1 MNKLLI
7 CSEYCS
13 RYLKQFQEQNLFL
26 ESYFWR
32 QIPPESL
39 TSLESHAIITGY
51 KGGQD
56 QVDTPKFKQF
66 ISRFLREKLVM
77 YQFNLKGDMG
87 RHHLSISGAY
97 TECGISTSTINRSAG
112 KTFAHT
118 ITKNSWGTLPEFLQS
133 VNKNACNGLIITDL
147 ETKAHRLMCI
157 RTGVISSLEWD

>member
-13 RYLKQFQEQNLFL
+13 RYLKQFQEQNLFSK
-26 ESYFWR
+26 SYFWH

-39 TSLESHAIITGY
+39 TLLESYAIITGY

-66 ISRFLREKLVM
+66 ISRFLRDKLVM
-77 YQFNLKGDMG
+77 YQFNLEGDMG

-112 KTFAHT
+112 KTFPPK
-118 ITKNSWGTLPEFLQS
+118 IKLSEGRIGFLLYQ
-133 VNKNACNGLIITDL
+133 VEEWLNG
-147 ETKAHRLMCI
+147 KR
-157 RTGVISSLEWD
+157 GGWN

>member
-1 MNKLLI
+1 MNKLLN

-13 RYLKQFQEQNLFL
+13 KYLKQFQEQNLFL
-26 ESYFWR
+26 ESYFWHK
-32 QIPPESL
+32 IPPKSL
-39 TSLESHAIITGY
+39 TSLESYAIITGY

-56 QVDTPKFKQF
+56 QVDMPKFKQF

-112 KTFAHT
+112 KTFPPK
-118 ITKNSWGTLPEFLQS
+118 IKLSEGRIGFLLYQ
-133 VNKNACNGLIITDL
+133 VEEWLNG
-147 ETKAHRLMCI
+147 KR
-157 RTGVISSLEWD
+157 GGWN